1 MNIGAVGLDWPS
13 PQGTEL
19 VGKDSLPQLLRPTE
33 SLMFDKGIDL
43 ESGRL
48 GTVDREKSPLAV
60 AEGVQ
65 DVLDMARE
73 PGTEI
78 VVDTHQAVVDG
89 EMGEDAT
96 VVVTERDEDGQ
107 YAEDILGASVCL
119 VKVAAVDGGRTRD
132 STEEERV
139 LGPDSAMV
147 VVSAGG
153 EVAAAAD
160 VAEAEVA
167 VSAQVWP
174 ERDRRHQTY

>member
-19 VGKDSLPQLLRPTE
+19 VEKDNLRQPLRPTE

-65 DVLDMARE
+65 DVLDMAPV

-78 VVDTHQAVVDG
+78 VVDTHRAVVDG

-107 YAEDILGASVCL
+107 HAEDILGASVCL
-119 VKVAAVDGGRTRD
+119 VRVAAVDGGRTRD

-139 LGPDSAMV
+139 LGLDSAMV
-147 VVSAGG
+147 AASAGG
-153 EVAAAAD
+153 EVAAAVD
-160 VAEAEVA
+160 VAAAAVA

-174 ERDRRHQTY
+174 ERDRRRQTY

>member
-13 PQGTEL
+13 PQGTGL

-78 VVDTHQAVVDG
+78 VVDTHRAVVDG

-153 EVAAAAD
+153 EVVAAAD